1 VNRLQT
7 RLRLLFSFNII
18 ILMVSLPFLGVGL
31 YEVYKVQRML
41 RTYGHTS
48 GIVTGTSFYVDPND
62 NSGAYYPNVTFQP
75 EDSRPVSFTDGVG
88 TSPARYRAGDESRLS
103 IIPTIRVK
111 RGSTAGSI
119 SGLGP
124 LIFMVV
130 GAVPLLINLL
140 LNLFGLS
147 DRARQPG

>member
-31 YEVYKVQRML
+31 YEAYKAQRML

-48 GIVTGTSFYVDPND
+48 GIVTGTSFYVDPED

-75 EDSRPVSFTDGVG
+75 EDSRPVSFTEGVG
-88 TSPARYRAGDESRLS
+88 TSPARYRTGDEV
-103 IIPTIRVK
+103 RVIYNPDNP
-111 RGSTAGSI
+111 REARINSWFHLW
-119 SGLGP
+119 LGP

>member
-1 VNRLQT
+1 MNRLQT

-31 YEVYKVQRML
+31 YEAYKVQRML
-41 RTYGHTS
+41 HSYVHTS
-48 GIVTGTSFYVDPND
+48 GIVAGNSFYVDPED

-75 EDSRPVSFTDGVG
+75 EDSRPISFTDGVG
-88 TSPARYRAGDESRLS
+88 TSPARYRAADEVQVIYNPDNPREARINSWFHLW
-103 IIPTIRVK
+103 
-111 RGSTAGSI
+111 
-119 SGLGP
+119 LGP
-124 LIFMVV
+124 LIFVVV